1 MTAPGLVFSSKGSA
15 QARSWSCPA
24 VSIKAYGL
32 PNASASAWILVL
44 GPPRDR
50 PMAGAPFFSR
60 ASAVLVSAHNG
71 GIDHHVFVVMIFS
84 QQLEN
89 TIEDPALRPPAEPL
103 VDRFPMAKPLREVA
117 PGTSRSKS

>member
-15 QARSWSCPA
+15 QAGSWSCPA
-24 VSIKAYGL
+24 VSIKAHGL
-32 PNASASAWILVL
+32 PNASASAWIF

-50 PMAGAPFFSR
+50 PMACAPFFSHTG
-60 ASAVLVSAHNG
+60 AALMGTHDG

-89 TIEDPALRPPAEPL
+89 VFEDPAFRPPAKPL
-103 VDRFPMAKPLREVA
+103 VDRFPGAKTLR
-117 PGTSRSKS
+117 